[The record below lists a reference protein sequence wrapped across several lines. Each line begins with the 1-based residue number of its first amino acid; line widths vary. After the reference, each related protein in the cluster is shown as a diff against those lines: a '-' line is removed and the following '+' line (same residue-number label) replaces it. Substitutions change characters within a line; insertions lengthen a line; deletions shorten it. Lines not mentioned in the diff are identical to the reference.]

1 MSNDSAYNYLEAQK
15 EFQNFYKEYLNE
27 KKRELKRQQRN
38 KTASEA
44 EVHLES
50 PTELLVADFLKWTI
64 MIKPFVRADGS
75 IIPLKERLAII
86 NEYKRN

>member
-44 EVHLES
+44 EAHLES

-75 IIPLKERLAII
+75 IIH
-86 NEYKRN
+86 